1 MAHVRATCCPPNV
14 LEARFISSLGIKYL
28 VILLPLDLINVLIL
42 LPHHG
47 LIQVES

>member
-1 MAHVRATCCPPNV
+1 MTHVSATCYPDV
-14 LEARFISSLGIKYL
+14 LEARFIPSPGIKYL
-28 VILLPLDLINVLIL
+28 VIFFLDLINVLIL